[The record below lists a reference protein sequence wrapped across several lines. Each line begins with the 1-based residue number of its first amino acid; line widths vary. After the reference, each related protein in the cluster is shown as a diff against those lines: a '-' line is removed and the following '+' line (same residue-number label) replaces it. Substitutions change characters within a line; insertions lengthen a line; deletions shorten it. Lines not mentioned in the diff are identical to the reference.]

1 MWTGV
6 GWKQRVEGGGQW
18 FESKKLNERIAL
30 FSPCL
35 FMSNVMPDMHSL
47 YCDNLLCSEEK
58 TVKLK
63 YCYLMQHLRVE
74 LLSST

>member
-1 MWTGV
+1 MGGRDGNRESGV
-6 GWKQRVEGGGQW
+6 GGSGLSPK
-18 FESKKLNERIAL
+18 SLMKAL
-30 FSPCL
+30 FSLCL
-35 FMSNVMPDMHSL
+35 LMSNVMLDMHSL

-74 LLSST
+74 LLSCT